1 MTNEDS
7 IDFEDLLFDDDIDDH
22 TLVDDEPG
30 EASTAKVEETE
41 EEPEEIEEHEE
52 SNNDEEPE
60 ADLTSYYNFLVGS
73 GALDVPEDFTF
84 DGSEEKLEE
93 ALAVSEQRK
102 TKQLAQS
109 L

>member
-7 IDFEDLLFDDDIDDH
+7 IDFEDLLFEDELDGSDDPVIEEPNTDDPES
-22 TLVDDEPG
+22 DNIDEP
-30 EASTAKVEETE
+30 EKQITQVEESE
-41 EEPEEIEEHEE
+41 EDEPK
-52 SNNDEEPE
+52 
-60 ADLTSYYNFLVGS
+60 ADLTSYYDFLVGS
-73 GALDVPEDFTF
+73 GALDVPEDFSF

-93 ALAVSEQRK
+93 ALLVSEERK

>member
-7 IDFEDLLFDDDIDDH
+7 IDFEDLLFEDELDDTEDAVIDEPNTDDPAPDDID
-22 TLVDDEPG
+22 EP
-30 EASTAKVEETE
+30 EELTQI
-41 EEPEEIEEHEE
+41 EEPEE
-52 SNNDEEPE
+52 DEPKV
-60 ADLTSYYNFLVGS
+60 DLTSYYNFLVGS
-73 GALDVPEDFTF
+73 GALDVPEDFSF

-93 ALAVSEQRK
+93 ALLVSEERK